1 MNYYTDAITSKYADF
16 SGRARRREY
25 WTFVVLHVA
34 AYFVLFIVDI
44 VIGTLY
50 IFWGLYFVA
59 TIVPTLALAVRRLH
73 DTGRSGWW
81 YLLNFVPIASLAVL
95 IFLLM
100 DSQPGPNQY
109 GSNPKGIGNPVSP
122 LPTASRLEHLE
133 TLLRTEMIT
142 RVEYDERRRAILA
155 EV

>member
-1 MNYYTDAITSKYADF
+1 MNYYTDALTAKYADF
-16 SGRARRREY
+16 SGRARRTEY
-25 WTFVVLHVA
+25 CTFVVLHIVA
-34 AYFVLFIVDI
+34 LFVLFILDI

-59 TIVPTLALAVRRLH
+59 TIVPTVALAVRRLH

-81 YLLNFVPIASLAVL
+81 YLLNFVPLASLVVL
-95 IFLLM
+95 VFLLM

-122 LPTASRLEHLE
+122 LPIGSRLEHLE
-133 TLLRTEMIT
+133 TLLRTGMIT
-142 RVEYDERRRAILA
+142 RAEYDERRSTILA